1 MKRGS
6 KFLRHWQNWLGMG
19 LVACFLFLA
28 LAAPWLAPSDPKTSG
43 DGFRL
48 VPGLKG
54 GLPFP
59 PRPDAPLGTVAT
71 GVGGRQLDVFYTLVW
86 GSRSAIRFGLAAAC
100 FTALIG
106 VLAGAVSAFAGGWLK
121 GLLMRTTD
129 AFLAFPIIAGVI
141 FFMQLLNLT
150 KAYIPN
156 QGVPGSGSGA
166 ALAANPLVILFD
178 WIDPVLLAL
187 ILFSWMP
194 YARLTYAQVLNIRQA
209 EFVQAAQALGASPAR
224 IIFRH
229 LIPNS
234 IAPAIV
240 LAASQV
246 GGMVLLQATLTF
258 IGIPA
263 GSEWGEMLAIGRRW
277 IIGPL
282 DNPLGYWW
290 VFTPITAA
298 LVLFGVG
305 WNLLGDGLNDWLN
318 PRLR

>member
-1 MKRGS
+1 MKRGTR
-6 KFLRHWQNWLGMG
+6 FLKHWQNLLGLG
-19 LVACFLFLA
+19 LVAVFLSLA
-28 LAAPWLAPSDPKTSG
+28 VAAPYLAPLQSSKEEYES
-43 DGFRL
+43 FRL
-48 VPGLKG
+48 VRSLDG
-54 GLPFP
+54 GLPYS
-59 PRPDAPLGTVAT
+59 PRPEALLGTVAM

-86 GSRSAIRFGLAAAC
+86 GSRSALRFGLAAAC
-100 FTALIG
+100 FTAMIGILIG
-106 VLAGAVSAFAGGWLK
+106 AISGFIGGWVK

-129 AFLAFPIIAGVI
+129 AFLAFPIIAGVV
-141 FFMQLLNLT
+141 FFLQLLNLS
-150 KAYIPN
+150 KAYNPTAGIPL
-156 QGVPGSGSGA
+156 SGGPSPVSPLI
-166 ALAANPLVILFD
+166 ALFQ

-194 YARLTYAQVLNIRQA
+194 YARLTYTQVLNIRQA
-209 EFVQAAQALGASPAR
+209 EYVQAAEALGAGSGR

-263 GSEWGEMLAIGRRW
+263 GSEWGELLAIGRRW

-282 DNPLGYWW
+282 DNPFAYWW
-290 VFTPITAA
+290 VFIPITSA
-298 LVLFGVG
+298 LILFGIG

-318 PRLR
+318 PRLS

>member
-6 KFLRHWQNWLGMG
+6 RFLKHWQNLLGLG
-19 LVACFLFLA
+19 LVAFFVFLA
-28 LAAPWLAPSDPKTSG
+28 VAAPYLAPIQ
-43 DGFRL
+43 DGEEYESYRL
-48 VPGLKG
+48 VRSLKG
-54 GLPFP
+54 GLPFS
-59 PRPDAPLGTVAT
+59 PRPEAPLGTVAL
-71 GVGGRQLDVFYTLVW
+71 GVGGRQLDIFYTLVW
-86 GSRSAIRFGLAAAC
+86 GTRSALRFGLAAAC
-100 FTALIG
+100 FTAVIG
-106 VLAGAVSAFAGGWLK
+106 VLVGAISGFVGGWVK
-121 GLLMRTTD
+121 GLMMRTTD
-129 AFLAFPIIAGVI
+129 AFLAFPIIAGVV
-141 FFMQLLNLT
+141 FFLQLLNLSE
-150 KAYIPN
+150 AYAFN
-156 QGVPGSGSGA
+156 QGVALSSGPTPV
-166 ALAANPLVILFD
+166 NPLVVLFG

-209 EFVQAAQALGASPAR
+209 EFVQAARALGAGSGR

-282 DNPLGYWW
+282 NNPLGYWW
-290 VFTPITAA
+290 VFFPLTAT
-298 LVLFGVG
+298 LVLFGIS

-318 PRLR
+318 PRLS

>member
-1 MKRGS
+1 VRRGAR
-6 KFLRHWQNWLGMG
+6 FLKHWQNLLGLG
-19 LVACFLFLA
+19 LVATFIFLA
-28 LAAPWLAPSDPKTSG
+28 VAAPWLAPVRDRKEVYES
-43 DGFRL
+43 FRL

-54 GLPFP
+54 GLPFS
-59 PRPDAPLGTVAT
+59 PRPGAPLGTVAV

-86 GSRSAIRFGLAAAC
+86 GSRSALRFGLTAAC
-100 FTALIG
+100 FTAIIG
-106 VLAGAVSAFAGGWLK
+106 TLVGAISGFAGGWVK
-121 GLLMRTTD
+121 GLMMRTTD
-129 AFLAFPIIAGVI
+129 AFLAFPIIAGVV
-141 FFMQLLNLT
+141 FFLQLLNLSE
-150 KAYIPN
+150 AYSTT
-156 QGVPGSGSGA
+156 QGIALSGPA
-166 ALAANPLVILFD
+166 PPVNPLVALFE

-194 YARLTYAQVLNIRQA
+194 YARLTYVQVLNIRQA
-209 EFVQAAQALGASPAR
+209 EFVQASRTLGAGPGR

-234 IAPAIV
+234 IAPTIV
-240 LAASQV
+240 MAASQV

-282 DNPLGYWW
+282 NNPLGYWW
-290 VFTPITAA
+290 VFLPITSA
-298 LVLFGVG
+298 LVLFGIG

-318 PRLR
+318 PRLS

>member
-6 KFLRHWQNWLGMG
+6 RFLKHWQNLLGLG
-19 LVACFLFLA
+19 LVAFFVFLA
-28 LAAPWLAPSDPKTSG
+28 VSAPYLAPIR
-43 DGFRL
+43 DGEEYESYRL
-48 VPGLKG
+48 VRSLKG
-54 GLPFP
+54 GLPFS
-59 PRPDAPLGTVAT
+59 PRPEAPLGTVAV

-86 GSRSAIRFGLAAAC
+86 GTRSALRFGLAAAC
-100 FTALIG
+100 FTAVIG
-106 VLAGAVSAFAGGWLK
+106 VLVGAISGFAGGWVK
-121 GLLMRTTD
+121 GLMMRTTD
-129 AFLAFPIIAGVI
+129 AFLAFPIIAGVV
-141 FFMQLLNLT
+141 FFLQLLNLT
-150 KAYIPN
+150 EAFTPN
-156 QGVPGSGSGA
+156 QGVALSSGPPPV
-166 ALAANPLVILFD
+166 NPLVALFE

-209 EFVQAAQALGASPAR
+209 EFVQAARALGAGSGR

-282 DNPLGYWW
+282 NNPMGYWW
-290 VFTPITAA
+290 VFVPITAT
-298 LVLFGVG
+298 LVLFGIS

-318 PRLR
+318 PRLS

>member
-1 MKRGS
+1 VA
-6 KFLRHWQNWLGMG
+6 LGI
-19 LVACFLFLA
+19 
-28 LAAPWLAPSDPKTSG
+28 
-43 DGFRL
+43 
-48 VPGLKG
+48 
-54 GLPFP
+54 
-59 PRPDAPLGTVAT
+59 
-71 GVGGRQLDVFYTLVW
+71 GGRQLDVFYTLVW
-86 GSRSAIRFGLAAAC
+86 GARSALRFGLAAAS

-106 VLAGAVSAFAGGWLK
+106 ILIGAISGYVGGWVK

-129 AFLAFPIIAGVI
+129 AFLAFPIIAGVV
-141 FFMQLLNLT
+141 FFLQLLNLSQ
-150 KAYIPN
+150 AYASRQGNPISGGPPSPN
-156 QGVPGSGSGA
+156 PIV
-166 ALAANPLVILFD
+166 VLFE

-209 EFVQAAQALGASPAR
+209 EFVQASRALGAGSGR

-240 LAASQV
+240 MAASQV

-263 GSEWGEMLAIGRRW
+263 GSEWGELLAIGRRW

-282 DNPLGYWW
+282 NNPLGYWW
-290 VFTPITAA
+290 VFFPITAA
-298 LVLFGVG
+298 LVLFGMG

-318 PRLR
+318 PRLT

>member
-1 MKRGS
+1 MKRGTR
-6 KFLRHWQNWLGMG
+6 FLKHWQNLLGLG
-19 LVACFLFLA
+19 LVALFIFLA
-28 LAAPWLAPSDPKTSG
+28 VAAPYLAPLQDDKEYES
-43 DGFRL
+43 FRL

-54 GLPFP
+54 GLPYS
-59 PRPDAPLGTVAT
+59 PRPGARLGTVAI
-71 GVGGRQLDVFYTLVW
+71 GLGGRQLDVFYTLVW
-86 GSRSAIRFGLAAAC
+86 GTRSALRFGLAAAC

-106 VLAGAVSAFAGGWLK
+106 VLIGAISAFAGGWVK
-121 GLLMRTTD
+121 GLMMRSTD
-129 AFLAFPIIAGVI
+129 AFLAFPIIAGVV
-141 FFMQLLNLT
+141 FFLQLFNLS
-150 KAYIPN
+150 KAYA
-156 QGVPGSGSGA
+156 GSPGIASSAGPPP
-166 ALAANPLVILFD
+166 ANPLVVLFE

-209 EFVQAAQALGASPAR
+209 EFVQASQALGAGSGR

-240 LAASQV
+240 MAASQV

-263 GSEWGEMLAIGRRW
+263 GSEWGELLAIGRRW

-282 DNPLGYWW
+282 NNPLGYWW
-290 VFTPITAA
+290 VFLPITTA

-318 PRLR
+318 PRLS

>member
-1 MKRGS
+1 MKRGA
-6 KFLRHWQNWLGMG
+6 KFLKHWQNLLGLG
-19 LVACFLFLA
+19 LVACFVFLA
-28 LAAPWLAPSDPKTSG
+28 IAAPYLSPIERGKEYE
-43 DGFRL
+43 GFL
-48 VPGLKG
+48 IVPTLKG
-54 GLPFP
+54 GLPFS
-59 PRPDAPLGTVAT
+59 PRPEAPLGTVAI
-71 GVGGRQLDVFYTLVW
+71 GVGSRQLDVFYTLVW
-86 GSRSAIRFGLAAAC
+86 GTRSALRFGLAAAF

-106 VLAGAVSAFAGGWLK
+106 ILVGAISAFVGGWVK
-121 GLLMRTTD
+121 GLMMRTTD
-129 AFLAFPIIAGVI
+129 AFLAFPIIAGVV
-141 FFMQLLNLT
+141 FFLQLLNLS
-150 KAYIPN
+150 KAYSTTQGIPMSI
-156 QGVPGSGSGA
+156 GPPP
-166 ALAANPLVILFD
+166 ANPLVVFLE

-194 YARLTYAQVLNIRQA
+194 YARLTYTQVLNIRQA
-209 EFVQAAQALGASPAR
+209 EFVQAARALGAGSGR

-263 GSEWGEMLAIGRRW
+263 GSEWGELLAIGRRW

-282 DNPLGYWW
+282 NNPLGYWW
-290 VFTPITAA
+290 VFIPITAA
-298 LVLFGVG
+298 LVFFGIG

-318 PRLR
+318 PRLN

>member
-1 MKRGS
+1 VRRGTR
-6 KFLRHWQNWLGMG
+6 FLKHWQNLLGLG
-19 LVACFLFLA
+19 LVASFFFLA
-28 LAAPWLAPSDPKTSG
+28 IAAPYLAPLG
-43 DGFRL
+43 DGKEYDSFRL

-59 PRPDAPLGTVAT
+59 PRPEAPLGTVAV
-71 GVGGRQLDVFYTLVW
+71 GVGMRQLDVFYTLVW
-86 GSRSAIRFGLAAAC
+86 GTRSALRFGLAAAS
-100 FTALIG
+100 FTAVIG
-106 VLAGAVSAFAGGWLK
+106 ILVGAISAFVGGWVK
-121 GLLMRTTD
+121 GLMMRTTD
-129 AFLAFPIIAGVI
+129 AFLAFPIIAGVV
-141 FFMQLLNLT
+141 FFMQLFNLS
-150 KAYIPN
+150 KAYSGSQGIPI
-156 QGVPGSGSGA
+156 SGA
-166 ALAANPLVILFD
+166 APPVNPLVALFE

-209 EFVQAAQALGASPAR
+209 EFVQAARALGAGSGR

-240 LAASQV
+240 MAASQV

-282 DNPLGYWW
+282 NNPLGYWW
-290 VFTPITAA
+290 VFIPITAA

-318 PRLR
+318 PRLS

>member
-1 MKRGS
+1 VRRS
-6 KFLRHWQNWLGMG
+6 ARFLKHWQNLLGLG
-19 LVACFLFLA
+19 LVATFIFLA
-28 LAAPWLAPSDPKTSG
+28 VAAPYLAPIEDHKEEFGS
-43 DGFRL
+43 FRL

-54 GLPFP
+54 GLPFS
-59 PRPDAPLGTVAT
+59 PRPEAPLGTVAV

-86 GSRSAIRFGLAAAC
+86 GSRSALRFGLTAAS
-100 FTALIG
+100 FTAIIGILIG
-106 VLAGAVSAFAGGWLK
+106 AISGFSGGWVK
-121 GLLMRTTD
+121 GLMMRTTD
-129 AFLAFPIIAGVI
+129 AFLAFPIIAGVV
-141 FFMQLLNLT
+141 FFLQLLNLSE
-150 KAYIPN
+150 AYTAT
-156 QGVPGSGSGA
+156 QGL
-166 ALAANPLVILFD
+166 ALNGPPPPVNPLVTLFEL
-178 WIDPVLLAL
+178 IDPVLLAL

-194 YARLTYAQVLNIRQA
+194 YARLTYAQVLNYRQA
-209 EFVQAAQALGASPAR
+209 EFVQASRALGAGPGR

-240 LAASQV
+240 MAASQV

-282 DNPLGYWW
+282 NNPLGYWW
-290 VFTPITAA
+290 VFIPITTA
-298 LVLFGVG
+298 LVFFGIG

-318 PRLR
+318 PRLS

>member
-1 MKRGS
+1 MNRGVR
-6 KFLRHWQNWLGMG
+6 FLKHWQNLLGLG
-19 LVACFLFLA
+19 LVACFTYLA
-28 LAAPWLAPSDPKTSG
+28 VAAPYLAPLG
-43 DGFRL
+43 DGKEYDTFRL
-48 VPGLKG
+48 VPSLQG
-54 GLPFP
+54 GLPWS
-59 PRPDAPLGTVAT
+59 PRPEAPLGTVAI

-86 GSRSAIRFGLAAAC
+86 GTRSALRFGLAAAC
-100 FTALIG
+100 FTAIIG
-106 VLAGAVSAFAGGWLK
+106 ILVGAISAYAGGWVK
-121 GLLMRTTD
+121 GLMMRTTD
-129 AFLAFPIIAGVI
+129 AFLAFPIIAGVV
-141 FFMQLLNLT
+141 FFLQLLNLS
-150 KAYIPN
+150 KQYSAS
-156 QGVPGSGSGA
+156 PGSGMSSGLHSA
-166 ALAANPLVILFD
+166 SPLLVLFE

-194 YARLTYAQVLNIRQA
+194 YARLTYAQVLNIRQS
-209 EFVQAAQALGASPAR
+209 EFIQASQALGAGSGR

-240 LAASQV
+240 MAASQV

-282 DNPLGYWW
+282 NNPLGYWW
-290 VFTPITAA
+290 VFIPITAA
-298 LVLFGVG
+298 LVLFGIG

-318 PRLR
+318 PRIS